1 MKTSEIRSSFIE
13 FFEKKGHRFA
23 PPVPVAPK
31 NDPTLLFINAGMNP
45 FKPLFLGEEKIINP
59 RLANSQKC
67 IRVSGKHNDLE
78 EVGRDTYH
86 HTFFEMLGNWSFGD
100 YYKKEAIIWS
110 WELLTE
116 VWGLPKDKLYAT
128 VYRDD
133 DEAMELWKKYTDI
146 DPDKVLKFDEKDN
159 FWEMGATGPCGPCSE
174 IHMDLGEEL
183 DPDPNAFVNSDS
195 ARYIEIWN
203 LVFMQNY
210 RDESGKLHDLEN
222 KHVDTGMGLERIAS
236 IIQGVNDNYK
246 IDSFEIIRKGIEKV
260 ANCDWNENE
269 EIRVA
274 VRVIMDHIRTIV
286 FSINDGVK
294 PSNEGR
300 GYVIRRILRRAFR
313 YGKKLSQ
320 NEPFLYKI
328 ADYVVEA
335 MGDYYKDLSENLDK
349 IKATIKKEEE
359 RFNVTIDRGI
369 LLFDNIIKDLKAKNK
384 TIIAGKDAF
393 KLSDTFGFPID
404 LTNVMAEEIGFTVDM
419 DGFDEELEL
428 QKEKARSA
436 SKFGVAL
443 DYDYAGEWI
452 EFSKEDG
459 NKFVGYNHLSC
470 DTNIVKYMILDNIDV
485 IVLKETPFYAES
497 GGQLADKGVI
507 SGDGFIFEVAD
518 VQKYKEIIV
527 HLGKFEGKVSSK
539 EVKAKIEISTRR
551 ATAKNHT
558 ATHLLQSAL
567 KKIVS
572 NEIAQAGSFNDAT
585 KLRFD
590 FNVDDAISTS
600 QLKEIELMV
609 NGWILGGNEV
619 STNIMDIKEAK
630 KTATALFE
638 DKYGDKVRVV
648 SIGNISSELCGGTHI
663 GNIAE
668 IGAFVI
674 ISESS
679 VAAGIRR
686 IEALTGEEA
695 VKYLLSKR
703 DTYNEINKNFKA
715 PNSKDL
721 ISKVNQVVID
731 LKSTTKEVEKLKK
744 ELGFSLDTSKFINVK
759 DFNVYVDKIEV
770 TDKKEMKLFIEDF
783 AKKNPNSIFAGIIT
797 IGKKASY
804 TVVVGDTLVGGNY
817 NAGKIIKEIAL
828 LSGGNGGGRNNI
840 AQANIGDESKIDTAL
855 AGIVKIIEDV

>member
-1 MKTSEIRSSFIE
+1 MKTSEIRRSFIE
-13 FFEKKGHRFA
+13 FFEKKGHKFA

-45 FKPLFLGEEKIINP
+45 FKPLFLGEEKIVDS
-59 RLANSQKC
+59 RLTNSQKC

-86 HTFFEMLGNWSFGD
+86 HTLFEMLGNWSFGD

-133 DEAMELWKKYTDI
+133 DEAMALWKEHTDI

-174 IHMDLGEEL
+174 IHMDLGPEL
-183 DPDPNAFVNSDS
+183 DSDPDAFVNSDS

-210 RDESGKLHDLEN
+210 RDESGKLHDLKD

-246 IDSFEIIRKGIEKV
+246 IDSFEVIRKGIEKV
-260 ANCDWNENE
+260 TDTDWNENE
-269 EIRVA
+269 EIKVA

-313 YGKKLSQ
+313 YGKKLGQ
-320 NEPFLYKI
+320 NEPFLYKV
-328 ADYVVEA
+328 ADYVVDA
-335 MGDYYKDLSENLDK
+335 MGDYYTDLAGNLDK
-349 IKATIKKEEE
+349 VKATIKKEEE

-369 LLFDNIIKDLKAKNK
+369 TLFETIVAKEKKAGST
-384 TIIAGKDAF
+384 TISGVDSF

-404 LTNVMAEEIGFTVDM
+404 LTNVMADEIGFTVDM
-419 DGFDEELEL
+419 DGFAEELEK

-436 SKFGVAL
+436 SKFGGAI
-443 DYDYAGEWI
+443 DYDYAGEWV
-452 EFSKEDG
+452 ELSKEG
-459 NKFVGYNHLSC
+459 GSEFIGYTTLNTTT
-470 DTNIVKYMILDNIDV
+470 DVVKYMKLDGNDV

-497 GGQLADKGVI
+497 GGQLADKGTI
-507 SGDGFIFEVAD
+507 SGDGFTFEVKD
-518 VQKYKEIIV
+518 VQKYKDLVV
-527 HLGKFEGKVSSK
+527 HLGDLEGEVSK
-539 EVKAKIEISTRR
+539 EAKATVELSVRR

-567 KKIVS
+567 KKVVS
-572 NEIAQAGSFNDAT
+572 DEIAQAGSFNDAT

-590 FNVDDAISTS
+590 FNVDDAVTAA

-609 NGWILGGNEV
+609 NGWILSGNEV
-619 STNIMDIKEAK
+619 STNVMDAEEAK
-630 KTATALFE
+630 KVATALFD

-648 SIGNISSELCGGTHI
+648 SIGDVSSELCGGTHI
-663 GNIAE
+663 ANIAE
-668 IGAFVI
+668 IGSFVI
-674 ISESS
+674 VSESS
-679 VAAGIRR
+679 IASGVRR

-695 VKYLLSKR
+695 VKYLLAKR
-703 DTYNEINKNFKA
+703 DTYNAVNVNFKA
-715 PNSKDL
+715 PNNEDL
-721 ISKVNQVVID
+721 VSKVAATVSD
-731 LKSTTKEVEKLKK
+731 LKVATKEIAKLKK
-744 ELGFSLDTSKFINVK
+744 ELGFSLDASKFTKVK
-759 DFNVYVDKIEV
+759 DIEV
-770 TDKKEMKLFIEDF
+770 YIDSIEVADKKEMKLFTEDF
-783 AKKNPNSIFAGIIT
+783 AQKNPKSIFAGVIAM
-797 IGKKASY
+797 GKKASY
-804 TVVVGDTLVGGNY
+804 TVVVGDSLVGGDY
-817 NAGKIIKEIAL
+817 NAGKIVKEIAL

-840 AQANIGDESKIDTAL
+840 AQANMGDASKVDTAL
-855 AGIVKIIEDV
+855 AGIVGIIEAI